1 MFLESPLRLSTELTS
16 PSTNGAD
23 TLVKKENVQSFRIQ
37 VLEEE
42 TRLLKGDV
50 EKFLSI
56 ITTQT
61 EQLSSRQEEILG
73 YLRDERNSRAGNR
86 RTMCWIVLLIV
97 AFVLVSLLW
106 IGPTLIPNDAVLHL
120 NVKATPEKARFIT
133 AGVKVRFTMGDIIAC
148 AKGAFSGE
156 PIGIS
161 LGKGKS
167 RDHRFLLKVTK

>member
-1 MFLESPLRLSTELTS
+1 LPSS
-16 PSTNGAD
+16 STNGAD
-23 TLVKKENVQSFRIQ
+23 TLVKKDNVQSRIQ
-37 VLEEE
+37 LLEEE

-50 EKFLSI
+50 VKFLSI

-61 EQLSSRQEEILG
+61 EQLSRQEKILAE
-73 YLRDERNSRAGNR
+73 LRNKRLSKSTKSV
-86 RTMCWIVLLIV
+86 TMCWILLFI
-97 AFVLVSLLW
+97 ATFIIGCLLW
-106 IGPTLIPNDAVLHL
+106 IGPTLIPNDTVLYL

-133 AGVKVRFTMGDIIAC
+133 AGVKVRFTMGDIITC

>member
-1 MFLESPLRLSTELTS
+1 MFLQSPPRLTTELTN

-23 TLVKKENVQSFRIQ
+23 MLIKKDNVQSRIQ
-37 VLEEE
+37 LLEEE

-50 EKFLSI
+50 VKFLSI

-61 EQLSSRQEEILG
+61 EQLSRQERILAEIRHTRLSKATK
-73 YLRDERNSRAGNR
+73 RI
-86 RTMCWIVLLIV
+86 TICWIVLFI
-97 AFVLVSLLW
+97 AIFVLMSLLW
-106 IGPTLIPNDAVLHL
+106 IGPTLIPNDTVLYL

>member
-1 MFLESPLRLSTELTS
+1 MFLQSPPRLTAELPS
-16 PSTNGAD
+16 SSTNGAD
-23 TLVKKENVQSFRIQ
+23 TLVKKDNVQSRIQ
-37 VLEEE
+37 LLEEE

-50 EKFLSI
+50 VKFLSI

-61 EQLSSRQEEILG
+61 EQLSRQEKILAE
-73 YLRDERNSRAGNR
+73 LRNKPKA
-86 RTMCWIVLLIV
+86 TKKVTTCWIVLLI
-97 AFVLVSLLW
+97 ATFVIVCLLW
-106 IGPTLIPNDAVLHL
+106 IGPTLIPNDTVLYL

-133 AGVKVRFTMGDIIAC
+133 AGVKVRFTMGDIITC

-161 LGKGKS
+161 LGKGKI

>member
-1 MFLESPLRLSTELTS
+1 MFLQSPPRLTTELTN
-16 PSTNGAD
+16 PSINGAD
-23 TLVKKENVQSFRIQ
+23 TLIKKDNVQSRIQ
-37 VLEEE
+37 LLEEE

-50 EKFLSI
+50 VKFLSI

-61 EQLSSRQEEILG
+61 EQLLRQENILAE
-73 YLRDERNSRAGNR
+73 LRHKRLSRATKR
-86 RTMCWIVLLIV
+86 VTICWIVLFIAILVIV
-97 AFVLVSLLW
+97 TILW
-106 IGPTLIPNDAVLHL
+106 IGSTLIPNDTVLYL
-120 NVKATPEKARFIT
+120 NVKATPDKARFIT
-133 AGVKVRFTMGDIIAC
+133 AGVKVRFTIGDIVAC

>member
-1 MFLESPLRLSTELTS
+1 MFLQSPPRLTAELSS

-23 TLVKKENVQSFRIQ
+23 TLVKKDNVQSRIQ
-37 VLEEE
+37 LLEEE

-50 EKFLSI
+50 VKFLSI

-61 EQLSSRQEEILG
+61 EQLSRQEKILAE
-73 YLRDERNSRAGNR
+73 LRNKRLSKATKRV
-86 RTMCWIVLLIV
+86 TMCWIVLLI
-97 AFVLVSLLW
+97 ATFIIICLLW
-106 IGPTLIPNDAVLHL
+106 IVPTLIPNDTVLYL

-133 AGVKVRFTMGDIIAC
+133 AGVKVRFTMGDIITC